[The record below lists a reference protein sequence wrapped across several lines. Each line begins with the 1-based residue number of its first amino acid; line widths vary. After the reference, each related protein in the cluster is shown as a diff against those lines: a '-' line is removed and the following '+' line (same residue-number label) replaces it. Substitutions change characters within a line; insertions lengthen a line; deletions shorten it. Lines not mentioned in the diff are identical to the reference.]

1 MEACSLQLIVPSRSF
16 DGWSQ
21 LAICKAM
28 NMQFESE
35 SSPGFAIGRVAYLI
49 RTGMAAVL
57 KSAGWPFS
65 PEETQTLITLLDAG
79 EPLGM
84 NELATLM
91 IRDPTTVKRQLDR
104 LVEQKFVERSASSE
118 DARIV
123 MIGLTRRGEQK
134 LQKVLPLLDDLRKT
148 TLKGISKSDLDATQ
162 NVLRKMQK
170 NLATHLAKEK
180 SCG

>member
-1 MEACSLQLIVPSRSF
+1 
-16 DGWSQ
+16 
-21 LAICKAM
+21 
-28 NMQFESE
+28 MQFDSE

-49 RTGMAAVL
+49 RSGMAAVL

-79 EPLGM
+79 RPLSM
-84 NELATLM
+84 NELAALM

-104 LVEQKFVERSASSE
+104 LVQQKFAQRSEYSE

-123 MIGLTRRGEQK
+123 MVGLTRRGERK
-134 LQKVLPLLDDLRKT
+134 LQTVLPLLDDLRKS
-148 TLKGISKSDLDATQ
+148 TLNGISKSDLEATQ

-170 NLATHLAKEK
+170 NLTRHMSKE
-180 SCG
+180 

>member
-1 MEACSLQLIVPSRSF
+1 MHF
-16 DGWSQ
+16 D
-21 LAICKAM
+21 
-28 NMQFESE
+28 SE

-65 PEETQTLITLLDAG
+65 PEETQTLITLSDTG
-79 EPLGM
+79 KPLSM
-84 NELATLM
+84 NELASLM

-104 LVEQKFVERSASSE
+104 LVEQGFVERSVSSQ
-118 DARIV
+118 DARSV

-134 LQKVLPLLDDLRKT
+134 LQTVLPLLGDLRKT
-148 TLKGISKSDLDATQ
+148 ALKGIAKSDLEATL

-170 NLATHLAKEK
+170 NLTNHL
-180 SCG
+180 SQD

>member
-1 MEACSLQLIVPSRSF
+1 MHF
-16 DGWSQ
+16 D
-21 LAICKAM
+21 
-28 NMQFESE
+28 SE

-49 RTGMAAVL
+49 RSGMASVL

-79 EPLGM
+79 EPLSM
-84 NELATLM
+84 NELASLM

-104 LVEQKFVERSASSE
+104 LVEQKFVKRSVSSE

-123 MIGLTRRGEQK
+123 MVGLTRRGEQK
-134 LQKVLPLLDDLRKT
+134 LQTVLPLLDDLRKT
-148 TLKGISKSDLDATQ
+148 TLKSISKSELEATQ

-170 NLATHLAKEK
+170 NLTKHFSKD
-180 SCG
+180 